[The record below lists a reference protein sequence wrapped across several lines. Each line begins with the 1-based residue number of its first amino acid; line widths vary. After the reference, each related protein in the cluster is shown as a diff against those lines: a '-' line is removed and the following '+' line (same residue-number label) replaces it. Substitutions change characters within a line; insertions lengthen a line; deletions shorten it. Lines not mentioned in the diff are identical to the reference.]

1 MRAKKYL
8 IVNADDFGQS
18 PGVNRGIIRA
28 HESGIVTSA
37 SLMIRGPAAVEAAA
51 YAQEHLELS
60 VGLHLDFGEWAY
72 RNGEWT
78 PLYEVLQEDNADA
91 VANEVERQVE
101 AFRRLM
107 GKNPTHI
114 DSHQHAHR
122 QEPVRS
128 IVLEV
133 GRRLTVPV
141 RDFAREVR
149 YCGGFYGQTSKGAPY
164 PEGISIER
172 LIKILEELPPGCT
185 ELGCHPADGVDLD
198 TMYRV
203 ERGQELKVLCDSRV
217 REATKVMSI
226 ELCSFASRIRR
237 I

>member
-78 PLYEVLQEDNADA
+78 PLYEVLKEDNANA
-91 VANEVERQVE
+91 VAKEVERQVE

-149 YCGGFYGQTSKGAPY
+149 YCGGFYGQTSTGAPY

-198 TMYRV
+198 TMYGV
-203 ERGQELKVLCDSRV
+203 EREQELQVLCDPRV

-226 ELCSFASRIRR
+226 ELCSFASGLRR